1 MAFSHPNECGS
12 IFFHRYKIVKLCI
25 PIGIRMV
32 DAGQAVGLAV
42 DADEHIM
49 TRFLILHLERNGE
62 QRRSLCGTRQRCWDG
77 HGFFRLNLISVRCLL
92 NAQIF
97 LIGLWNFK
105 VYFLKTTVKQG
116 SYRTILCI

>member
-1 MAFSHPNECGS
+1 MAFSHPNEYGS

-42 DADEHIM
+42 DADKHIM

-62 QRRSLCGTRQRCWDG
+62 QRCSLCGTRQRC
-77 HGFFRLNLISVRCLL
+77 
-92 NAQIF
+92 
-97 LIGLWNFK
+97 
-105 VYFLKTTVKQG
+105 
-116 SYRTILCI
+116 

>member
-12 IFFHRYKIVKLCI
+12 NFFHRYKIVKLSI
-25 PIGIRMV
+25 PKGIRMV

-62 QRRSLCGTRQRCWDG
+62 QRRSLCGTRLRC
-77 HGFFRLNLISVRCLL
+77 
-92 NAQIF
+92 
-97 LIGLWNFK
+97 
-105 VYFLKTTVKQG
+105 
-116 SYRTILCI
+116 

>member
-1 MAFSHPNECGS
+1 MNAG
-12 IFFHRYKIVKLCI
+12 FHLLSSLQDVKLCI

-77 HGFFRLNLISVRCLL
+77 HGFFASQSQSVRCLL